1 MSQIPIGWLM
11 KKEGFLQ
18 NPLKNNRFL
27 WLNDDRWCTS
37 FRPLYFYQKDIIAMI
52 HVHPAIPALQALQ
65 QTLQDCVAAKSQLH
79 ALNALV
85 LTKAQKEMAARC
97 G

>member
-1 MSQIPIGWLM
+1 MIDGVPVSGPFIFTKRTLKIIG
-11 KKEGFLQ
+11 
-18 NPLKNNRFL
+18 
-27 WLNDDRWCTS
+27 
-37 FRPLYFYQKDIIAMI
+37 MI

-85 LTKAQKEMAARC
+85 LTKALLAMAGRF

>member
-1 MSQIPIGWLM
+1 
-11 KKEGFLQ
+11 
-18 NPLKNNRFL
+18 
-27 WLNDDRWCTS
+27 
-37 FRPLYFYQKDIIAMI
+37 MI

-85 LTKAQKEMAARC
+85 LTKALLRWRC
-97 G
+97 GSVSDWRV

>member
-1 MSQIPIGWLM
+1 
-11 KKEGFLQ
+11 
-18 NPLKNNRFL
+18 
-27 WLNDDRWCTS
+27 
-37 FRPLYFYQKDIIAMI
+37 MI